1 MNSARVTIV
10 PILIIIG
17 LLSGCATK
25 VQNTTQN
32 YNWLERQQHISAINE
47 WTVKGRIGIK
57 TPDQGFSSSLSWQ
70 HQPKQQLFRIYGAFG
85 QTYAELN
92 QSEDKATL
100 ELSDKEIYESNDVEN
115 LLLQVLGYPLPIEHL
130 KYWVFGLPY
139 PGNDSDLSFDKL
151 DRLQTIHYQ
160 QWKISYKKYKRFAS
174 FDNQY
179 LPSKVKVTNGDVT
192 LNLSLRNWT
201 MDSNL

>member
-1 MNSARVTIV
+1 MNRIRLHFIS
-10 PILIIIG
+10 ILIISG
-17 LLSGCATK
+17 LVSACATK
-25 VQNTTQN
+25 TPTEPRNN
-32 YNWLERQQHISAINE
+32 SWLERQQHISAIDE

-92 QSEDKATL
+92 QSEDKSTL
-100 ELSDKEIYESNDVEN
+100 ELSDNEIYESNDVES
-115 LLLQVLGYPLPIEHL
+115 LLHKVLGYPLPIEHL
-130 KYWVFGLPY
+130 EYWIFGLPY
-139 PGNDSDLSFDKL
+139 PGKDSVLSFDKVG
-151 DRLQTIHYQ
+151 RLQTIQYQ
-160 QWKISYKKYKRFAS
+160 QWEISYKKYKRFSS

-179 LPSKVKVTNGDVT
+179 LPSKIKVSNGDVT
-192 LNLSLRNWT
+192 LRLSLRNWA